1 MSEYFHIF
9 RGIINSME
17 EQTGKILGIDYGSKR
32 IGLAISDESQTLA
45 RELAIWSPKEFW
57 TKIEDLFET
66 EGIVKVIIGLP
77 LNMSGEDSITT
88 VYARQ
93 FADKITKITE
103 IKTEFMDER
112 LSSVM
117 AASIPGGHVNVD
129 SLAAQIILQNY
140 LDRQKHQQN

>member
-1 MSEYFHIF
+1 
-9 RGIINSME
+9 ME

-45 RELAIWSPKEFW
+45 RELAVWSPKEFW
-57 TKIEDLFET
+57 TKIEDLFDN

-93 FADKITKITE
+93 FAEKITKITE

-117 AASIPGGHVNVD
+117 AESIPGGHVNVD